1 MGLLDSVPG
10 SHTPDG
16 QVPDAGGLGD
26 LPGSP
31 TRRLG

>member
-1 MGLLDSVPG
+1 MGLHDCVPG
-10 SHTPDG
+10 SLMPDG